1 VVVALA
7 LAIEV
12 EEEPNLSLI
21 DLLDCGVDPFEN
33 KGKCVEDNG
42 EGFNGSKL
50 FLVLVLILILGFL
63 FYFISFDLGVNK

>member
-21 DLLDCGVDPFEN
+21 DPLDCGVDPFEN
-33 KGKCVEDNG
+33 
-42 EGFNGSKL
+42 
-50 FLVLVLILILGFL
+50 
-63 FYFISFDLGVNK
+63 